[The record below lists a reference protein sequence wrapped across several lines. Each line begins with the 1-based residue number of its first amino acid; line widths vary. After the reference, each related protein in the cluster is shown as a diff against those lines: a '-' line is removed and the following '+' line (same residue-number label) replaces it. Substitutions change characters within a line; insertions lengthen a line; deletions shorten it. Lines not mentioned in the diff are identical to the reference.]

1 MVVICPLDSREC
13 EEEMEAIE
21 HAVTEASKVDP
32 NNPMLPAPTII
43 LASDPRALQTLG
55 LCLVGNQK
63 KPLIE

>member
-21 HAVTEASKVDP
+21 QAVTDASKVDP
-32 NNPMLPAPTII
+32 TNPMLPAPTII
-43 LASDPRALQTLG
+43 LASDSRALKTLG
-55 LCLVGNQK
+55 LCLVGGQK